1 MIAMNVAP
9 SRTMPIP
16 TPRSSPAFAG
26 AGDLRVHLRQP
37 HPRQRE
43 FIESPAPRKVIRA
56 GRRSGKT
63 TGIAIYAV
71 RQFLQ
76 GRRVLYAAPTAEQLG
91 RFWYEV
97 CGSLEEP
104 ISAGAL
110 YKNET
115 EHTIGMRGTEH
126 RIRAKTAWNAD
137 TLRGDYADVLILDEF
152 QLMCED
158 AWELVGAPM
167 LLDNRGVAIFIY
179 TPPSLRSS
187 GLSKAH
193 DKRYAA
199 KLFAR
204 AASDTTG
211 RWAAFHFSSHE
222 NPYISREAL
231 AEIVLDMTAMGY
243 RQEILAEDI
252 TDAPGALWKREW
264 LETQRVTAAP
274 DLARVVVGVDPSA
287 TATGDACG
295 IIVAGIT
302 RARPPHLYVLDDL
315 TLQGSPEVWAQQVVA
330 AFNKYRADVVVAEAN
345 QGGEMVAAVL
355 QQVQRNL
362 PVRLVRATRGKLVR
376 AEPVS
381 IIYEQG
387 RGHHVGRFQELED
400 ELCQYEPGDPS
411 PNRLDALVWAGTQL
425 LESRGGA
432 RSTG

>member
-1 MIAMNVAP
+1 MA
-9 SRTMPIP
+9 SRTSRP
-16 TPRSSPAFAG
+16 TPTPTPSGRLAATN
-26 AGDLRVHLRQP
+26 DLRVHLRKP
-37 HPRQRE
+37 HARQRE
-43 FIESPAPRKVIRA
+43 FIVSPAKRKVIRA

-71 RQFLQ
+71 KQFLQ

-91 RFWYEV
+91 RFWYEICV
-97 CGSLEEP
+97 SLEEP
-104 ISAGAL
+104 IAAGVL
-110 YKNET
+110 SKNET
-115 EHTIGMRGTEH
+115 EHTIGMRGTER

-152 QLMCED
+152 QLMSED
-158 AWELVGAPM
+158 AWDLVGAPM
-167 LLDNRGVAIFIY
+167 LLDNNGVAVFIY
-179 TPPSLRSS
+179 TPPSLRTSS
-187 GLSKAH
+187 LSKAR

-231 AEIVLDMTAMGY
+231 EEIVLDMTAMGY

-295 IIVAGIT
+295 IIVAGVT

-315 TLQGSPEVWAQQVVA
+315 TLQGSPEVWAQQVVV

-381 IIYEQG
+381 IVYEQG

>member
-1 MIAMNVAP
+1 VL
-9 SRTMPIP
+9 
-16 TPRSSPAFAG
+16 AG
-26 AGDLRVHLRQP
+26 TGDLRVHLHQP

-187 GLSKAH
+187 GMSKAH

-211 RWAAFHFSSHE
+211 RWAAFHFSSYD
-222 NPYISREAL
+222 NPHISREAL
-231 AEIVLDMTAMGY
+231 EEIALDMTAVGY
-243 RQEILAEDI
+243 RQEIMAEDI
-252 TDAPGALWKREW
+252 TEAPGALWKREW
-264 LETQRVTAAP
+264 LDAGRVTAAP
-274 DLARVVVGVDPSA
+274 ELVRIVVGVDPSA
-287 TATGDACG
+287 TSTGDACG
-295 IIVAGIT
+295 IVVAGIT
-302 RARPPHLYVLDDL
+302 AARPPHLYVLDDL

-330 AFNKYRADVVVAEAN
+330 AFNKYHADVVVAEAN
-345 QGGEMVAAVL
+345 QGGEMVTAVL
-355 QQVQRNL
+355 QQVQRHL

-381 IIYEQG
+381 IVYEQG

-411 PNRLDALVWAGTQL
+411 PNRLDALVWAATDL
-425 LESRGGA
+425 LQPAGVLVGKPRQAVTA
-432 RSTG
+432 R